1 MAKAVESPENKR
13 YSWQLRL
20 SNRHITFYKYVS
32 DRSLVP
38 KNGGEKTCSTFLR

>member
-20 SNRHITFYKYVS
+20 SNRHITFYKYVTG
-32 DRSLVP
+32 RSLVP
-38 KNGGEKTCSTFLR
+38 KMAVKKPVPLS